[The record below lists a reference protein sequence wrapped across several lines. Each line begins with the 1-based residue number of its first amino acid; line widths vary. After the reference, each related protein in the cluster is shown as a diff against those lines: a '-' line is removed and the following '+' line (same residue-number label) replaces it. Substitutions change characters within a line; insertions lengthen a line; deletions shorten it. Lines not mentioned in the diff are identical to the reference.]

1 MGPTCHPRHPCVSHG
16 AGIGL
21 ATARRIGLGLIRHLK
36 FRAAVD
42 ATSLTTTRRFTRV
55 TGVRSSKLRQFL
67 RPDPMCDAPAGST
80 VLEST
85 TASRFSQMEHRAD
98 QSLEAGSPELGLLLF
113 AVIAVLI
120 YFVY

>member
-1 MGPTCHPRHPCVSHG
+1 MWDRLVIRGILAFSWRRHRPGDGAAHRAGPHSPPQVSGSSRCHQPHDDETVHER
-16 AGIGL
+16 
-21 ATARRIGLGLIRHLK
+21 
-36 FRAAVD
+36 D
-42 ATSLTTTRRFTRV
+42 
-55 TGVRSSKLRQFL
+55 GVKSSKLRQFL